1 MITYPRYLADQSET
15 QSLLIA
21 LGNAGINIMDRLI
34 AQAGFPM
41 ESLAINTDQQSISN
55 TLASNKISMGQM
67 TTHGLGTGGDPEIG
81 LDAVKESAGE
91 IQRAI
96 GGKNIVF
103 ICAGLG
109 GGTGSGAAPLVAE
122 LAKQNGA
129 LVIAVLTSPF
139 SFEGR
144 RRTQQAATSLRE
156 ITRFAD
162 AILHF
167 ENDRMAELIAPHAEV
182 GETFSVCDNLLFRAI
197 SSLNRIVTSNGPIPV
212 SLPDMLAVLR
222 HSDDSCLFGC
232 GEAAGEDR
240 VHHVLETALR
250 SPLLDRGRLLH
261 DAGRLLVHISGP
273 SSLSLE
279 EVAEIMKEISKN
291 LSPSA
296 MLNLGVSVSQD
307 HSSPLSVAIIGRCGG
322 ETQTAVPSIKA
333 TTDLSYLTQST
344 PTPQPA
350 SKPQQTEVPFFEM
363 PVATAV
369 HPTEKPAAPKVQQ
382 PLLPLDPVTR
392 GRFDKIEPTII
403 EGEDLDVPTFLRM
416 KLKK

>member
-1 MITYPRYLADQSET
+1 MITYPRYLAGQSET

-34 AQAGFPM
+34 AQTAFPM

-129 LVIAVLTSPF
+129 LVIAVVTSPF

-144 RRTQQAATSLRE
+144 RRAQQAATSLRE

-182 GETFSVCDNLLFRAI
+182 GETFSVCDKLLFRAI
-197 SSLNRIVTSNGPIPV
+197 SSLNRIVTSHGPIPV

-222 HSDDSCLFGC
+222 HSEDSCLFGC

-240 VHHVLETALR
+240 VHHVLETALL

-273 SSLSLE
+273 SSLSME

-322 ETQTAVPSIKA
+322 EKRATPSIKA
-333 TTDLSYLTQST
+333 STDLSYLTQSA

-350 SKPQQTEVPFFEM
+350 SKPQQTEAPFFEI

-392 GRFDKIEPTII
+392 GRFDKIEPTIV

>member
-1 MITYPRYLADQSET
+1 MITYPRYLDRQSET
-15 QSLLIA
+15 HSLLIG
-21 LGNAGINIMDRLI
+21 LGNAGINIVDRLI
-34 AQAGFPM
+34 SQTGFPM

-55 TLASNKISMGQM
+55 TLASKKISMGQM

-81 LDAVKESAGE
+81 LDAAKESAGE
-91 IQRAI
+91 IQRSIVGA
-96 GGKNIVF
+96 NIVF

-122 LAKQNGA
+122 MAKQNGS
-129 LVIAVLTSPF
+129 LVIAVVTSPF

-144 RRTQQAATSLRE
+144 RRSQQAASSLRE

-167 ENDRMAELIAPHAEV
+167 ENDRMAELIEPHAEV
-182 GETFSVCDNLLFRAI
+182 RETFAICDNLLFRSI
-197 SSLNRIVTSNGPIPV
+197 SSLNRIVTSTGPIPV

-232 GEAAGEDR
+232 GEAIGESR
-240 VHHVLETALR
+240 GHHALETALR

-273 SSLSLE
+273 PSLSMA
-279 EVAEIMKEISKN
+279 EVSEVMREISNN

-296 MLNLGVSVSQD
+296 MLHLGVSATQD
-307 HSSPLSVAIIGRCGG
+307 HSSPLTVTIMGRCGTG
-322 ETQTAVPSIKA
+322 KRTGAQPKVTP
-333 TTDLSYLTQST
+333 DLTPLAQSQ
-344 PTPQPA
+344 PTPPPA
-350 SKPQQTEVPFFEM
+350 SKPQQAEASFFEM
-363 PVATAV
+363 PLAQTA
-369 HPTEKPAAPKVQQ
+369 HPTEKPATPKVQQ

-392 GRFDKIEPTII
+392 GRFDKIEPTIV

>member
-1 MITYPRYLADQSET
+1 MITYPRYLARQSEP
-15 QSLLIA
+15 QSLLIG

-34 AQAGFPM
+34 SQAGFPM

-55 TLASNKISMGQM
+55 TLASKKISMGQM

-81 LDAVKESAGE
+81 LDAAKESAGE

-96 GGKNIVF
+96 AGANIIF

-109 GGTGSGAAPLVAE
+109 GGTGSGAAPLLAE
-122 LAKQNGA
+122 MAKQNGS
-129 LVIAVLTSPF
+129 LVIAVVTSPF

-144 RRTQQAATSLRE
+144 RRSQQAAASLRD

-167 ENDRMAELIAPHAEV
+167 ENDRMSELIEPHAEV
-182 GETFSVCDNLLFRAI
+182 RETFAICDNLLFRSI
-197 SSLNRIVTSNGPIPV
+197 SSLNRIVTSTGPIPV
-212 SLPDMLAVLR
+212 SLPDMLTVLR
-222 HSDDSCLFGC
+222 HSDDTCLFGC
-232 GEAAGEDR
+232 GEANGENR
-240 VHHVLETALR
+240 GHHALESALR

-273 SSLSLE
+273 PSLSME
-279 EVAEIMKEISKN
+279 EVSEIMREISNN

-296 MLNLGVSVSQD
+296 MLNLGVSATHD
-307 HSSPLSVAIIGRCGG
+307 HSSPLTVAIIGRCG
-322 ETQTAVPSIKA
+322 TAKRTSVPAKV
-333 TTDLSYLTQST
+333 TPDLAALTQSQ
-344 PTPQPA
+344 PTVPPA
-350 SKPQQTEVPFFEM
+350 SKPEQTEAPFFEM
-363 PVATAV
+363 PVAHTA
-369 HPTEKPAAPKVQQ
+369 HPPEKAPAPKVQQ

-392 GRFDKIEPTII
+392 GRFDKIEPTIV
-403 EGEDLDVPTFLRM
+403 EGQDLDVPTFLRM

>member
-1 MITYPRYLADQSET
+1 MITFPRYLAGQSET
-15 QSLLIA
+15 QSLFIA

-34 AQAGFPM
+34 AQASFPM
-41 ESLAINTDQQSISN
+41 ETLAINTDQQSISN
-55 TLASNKISMGQM
+55 TLASKKISMGLM

-81 LDAVKESAGE
+81 LDAVKESSGE
-91 IQRAI
+91 IQRTI
-96 GGKNIVF
+96 EGRNIIF

-109 GGTGSGAAPLVAE
+109 GGTGSGATPLVAE

-129 LVIAVLTSPF
+129 LVIAVVTSPF

-144 RRTQQAATSLRE
+144 RRAQQAATALRE

-182 GETFSVCDNLLFRAI
+182 GETFSVCDSLLFRAI

-212 SLPDMLAVLR
+212 SIPDMLAILR
-222 HSDDSCLFGC
+222 HSEDSCLFGC
-232 GEAAGEDR
+232 GDAGGDDR
-240 VHHVLETALR
+240 VRHVIDATLR

-273 SSLSLE
+273 PSLSME

-291 LSPSA
+291 LSASA

-307 HSSPLSVAIIGRCGG
+307 HYSPLSVAIIGRCG
-322 ETQTAVPSIKA
+322 EEKRATPPIKA
-333 TTDLSYLTQST
+333 TTDLSYLTQPS

-350 SKPQQTEVPFFEM
+350 SKPQQTEVPFFEV
-363 PVATAV
+363 PVAHAA
-369 HPTEKPAAPKVQQ
+369 HPTEKPPTQKVEQ

-392 GRFDKIEPTII
+392 GRFDKIEPTIV
-403 EGEDLDVPTFLRM
+403 EGEDLDVPTFLRI

>member
-1 MITYPRYLADQSET
+1 MITYPRYLAGQSET

-129 LVIAVLTSPF
+129 LVIAVVTSPF

-144 RRTQQAATSLRE
+144 RRAQQAATSLRE

-182 GETFSVCDNLLFRAI
+182 GETFSVCDTLLFRAI
-197 SSLNRIVTSNGPIPV
+197 SSLNRIVTSHGPIPV

-222 HSDDSCLFGC
+222 HSEDSCLFGC

-273 SSLSLE
+273 SSLSME
-279 EVAEIMKEISKN
+279 EVADIMKEISKN

-296 MLNLGVSVSQD
+296 MLNLGVSVSQN
-307 HSSPLSVAIIGRCGG
+307 HASPLSVAIIGRCGG
-322 ETQTAVPSIKA
+322 EKRATPSIKA

-350 SKPQQTEVPFFEM
+350 SKPQQTEAPFFEM
-363 PVATAV
+363 PIATAI

-392 GRFDKIEPTII
+392 GRFDKIEPTIV

>member
-1 MITYPRYLADQSET
+1 MITYPRYLAGQSET

-129 LVIAVLTSPF
+129 LVIAVVTSPF

-144 RRTQQAATSLRE
+144 RRAQQAATSLRE

-182 GETFSVCDNLLFRAI
+182 GETFSVCDTLLFRAI
-197 SSLNRIVTSNGPIPV
+197 SSLNRIVTSHGPIPV

-222 HSDDSCLFGC
+222 HSEDSCLFGC

-273 SSLSLE
+273 SSLSME
-279 EVAEIMKEISKN
+279 EVADIMKEISKN

-322 ETQTAVPSIKA
+322 EKRATPSIKA

-350 SKPQQTEVPFFEM
+350 SKPQQTEAPFFEM
-363 PVATAV
+363 PIATAI

-392 GRFDKIEPTII
+392 GRFDKIEPTIV

>member
-1 MITYPRYLADQSET
+1 MITYPRYLAGQSET

-129 LVIAVLTSPF
+129 LVIAVVTSPF

-144 RRTQQAATSLRE
+144 RRAQQAATSLRE

-182 GETFSVCDNLLFRAI
+182 GETFSVCDTLLFRAI
-197 SSLNRIVTSNGPIPV
+197 SSLNRIVTSHGPIPV

-222 HSDDSCLFGC
+222 HSEDSCLFGC

-273 SSLSLE
+273 SSLSME
-279 EVAEIMKEISKN
+279 EVADIMKEISKN

-322 ETQTAVPSIKA
+322 EKRATPSIKA

-350 SKPQQTEVPFFEM
+350 SKPQQTETPFFEM
-363 PVATAV
+363 PIATAI

-392 GRFDKIEPTII
+392 GRFDKIEPTIV